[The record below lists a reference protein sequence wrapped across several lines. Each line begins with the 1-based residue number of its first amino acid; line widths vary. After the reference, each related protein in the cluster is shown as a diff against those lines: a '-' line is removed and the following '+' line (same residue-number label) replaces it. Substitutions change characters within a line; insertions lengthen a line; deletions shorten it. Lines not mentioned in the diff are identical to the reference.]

1 MSKCDLFICA
11 SYAEGFSTATTEA
24 LIVETPVCTVEV
36 SGMKE
41 MLGEHDEYGI
51 VTENNEE
58 ALFQG
63 IKRLLD
69 DRNLLAHYRHQAKVR
84 GSFFRTEETV
94 RAVERKLLELL
105 D

>member
-1 MSKCDLFICA
+1 MCA

-41 MLGEHDEYGI
+41 MLGKNNEYGI

-58 ALFQG
+58 ALYQG
-63 IKRLLD
+63 IKSLLD
-69 DRNLLAHYRHQAKVR
+69 NPELLKHYRKKATER
-84 GSFFRTEETV
+84 GKKFMTENTV
-94 RAVERKLLELL
+94 RSVEIMLLELRGCCYEIN
-105 D
+105 